1 MLGYYA
7 VDDSKLLSKDTGF
20 ANPKRLLYQ
29 RFLKTFN
36 YLVKVLQL
44 VSANMPKAVVPEHP
58 INCVTWGWLGQ

>member
-1 MLGYYA
+1 MLRYYA
-7 VDDSKLLSKDTGF
+7 VDDSKLLSKDARF

-44 VSANMPKAVVPEHP
+44 VLANVPKAAVPERP
-58 INCVTWGWLGQ
+58 IDYVT